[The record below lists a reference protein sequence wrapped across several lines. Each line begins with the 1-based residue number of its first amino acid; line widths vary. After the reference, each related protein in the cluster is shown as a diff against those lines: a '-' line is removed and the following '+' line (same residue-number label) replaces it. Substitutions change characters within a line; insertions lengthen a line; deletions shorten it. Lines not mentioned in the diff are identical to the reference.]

1 LYLQSVWFKRKGE
14 EGRRGNLMEGR
25 GRERRGGI
33 LIKYVFGSNER
44 MRGEV
49 FIRYKLYIR
58 AKKI

>member
-1 LYLQSVWFKRKGE
+1 LVQTNGRGGEEREFNGGEGKGE
-14 EGRRGNLMEGR
+14 
-25 GRERRGGI
+25 ERRGGI